1 MAPPADFPMPDF
13 MKAGVDADFLRD
25 FQTLAQQSWDAWL
38 RQQPTSTGTGGPSFA
53 AAPNAAA
60 GNEVLDRTLAGL
72 KGYFEWMQGV
82 TAGAAGVPGA
92 DWQQQV
98 QQLFGGAQQPFA
110 QAFQHIDG
118 AGTEGAGGNWHSWLQ
133 GMPAPGVAAS
143 GPPPAFGQDREQ
155 QMQRQ
160 ALAAAMLES
169 MQANARYQA
178 LIQRANT
185 QGVQKLQDK
194 LAEHAEPGRQIE
206 SLKALYD
213 LWVDAAEEAYAEIAL
228 TNEFREAYGAMAN
241 SQMRTRRLQQQQT
254 EQLCQQWG
262 LPTRR
267 EMDTLGERL
276 QQVRREV
283 RASRVSQSVTAANEI
298 ADLRREVAELRRQ
311 LAGADVKPVSASR
324 SGTRKAPKKASA
336 KTSRLAVK
344 KAETAKPTT
353 TGKAVAKKST
363 TTSARKPAGK
373 RAAAV
378 RKSSATRTPAPRKR
392 K

>member
-1 MAPPADFPMPDF
+1 MAPPADFQMPDF
-13 MKAGVDADFLRD
+13 LKPGIDADFLRD

-38 RQQPTSTGTGGPSFA
+38 RQQSAATGAGSPSFA
-53 AAPNAAA
+53 AAPNVAA

-72 KGYFEWMQGV
+72 KSYFEWMQGM

-118 AGTEGAGGNWHSWLQ
+118 AGMEGFAGKWHSWLQ
-133 GMPAPGVAAS
+133 GMQPADAMAS
-143 GPPPAFGQDREQ
+143 GPTPAFGQDREQ

-169 MQANARYQA
+169 MQASARYQA

-185 QGVQKLQDK
+185 QGMQKLQDK

-228 TNEFREAYGAMAN
+228 TEEFREAYGAMAN
-241 SQMRTRRLQQQQT
+241 SQMRVRSLQQQQT

-276 QQVRREV
+276 QQVRREA
-283 RASRVSQSVTAANEI
+283 RASRAGTAVDRSEEI

-311 LAGADVKPVSASR
+311 WAAAGVKPVPARR
-324 SGTRKAPKKASA
+324 STAKKATAKAAA

-344 KAETAKPTT
+344 KAATAKPVATK
-353 TGKAVAKKST
+353 KAAVKRSSPPAS
-363 TTSARKPAGK
+363 RKPAGK
-373 RAAAV
+373 PAV
-378 RKSSATRTPAPRKR
+378 RKSSTTRTPAPRKR

>member
-13 MKAGVDADFLRD
+13 LKAGVDADFLRD
-25 FQTLAQQSWDAWL
+25 FQALAQQSWDAWL
-38 RQQPTSTGTGGPSFA
+38 RQQPTSTATGGPSFG

-92 DWQQQV
+92 DWQQQL
-98 QQLFGGAQQPFA
+98 QQLFGGAQHPFA

-118 AGTEGAGGNWHSWLQ
+118 AGTKGGGNWHSWLQ
-133 GMPAPGVAAS
+133 GMPVADASAS
-143 GPPPAFGQDREQ
+143 GPIPAFGQDREQ

-169 MQANARYQA
+169 MQASARYQA
-178 LIQRANT
+178 LILRANT

-228 TNEFREAYGAMAN
+228 SDEFREAYGAMAN
-241 SQMRTRRLQQQQT
+241 SQMRVRRLQQQQT

-283 RASRVSQSVTAANEI
+283 RTSRANQAASAAEEI

-311 LAGADVKPVSASR
+311 LGGAKVKPVSARR
-324 SGTRKAPKKASA
+324 SVAKKALAA
-336 KTSRLAVK
+336 KPSRLAVK
-344 KAETAKPTT
+344 TAETAKPATRRETAAGKSATT
-353 TGKAVAKKST
+353 A
-363 TTSARKPAGK
+363 ARKTGGK
-373 RAAAV
+373 GAAAV
-378 RKSSATRTPAPRKR
+378 RKSSATRSPAPRKR

>member
-1 MAPPADFPMPDF
+1 MAPPADFLTPDF
-13 MKAGVDADFLRD
+13 LKAGIDADFLRD
-25 FQTLAQQSWDAWL
+25 FQALAQQSWDAWL
-38 RQQPTSTGTGGPSFA
+38 RQQPASTGAGSPSFA
-53 AAPNAAA
+53 TTPNAAA

-118 AGTEGAGGNWHSWLQ
+118 AGMEGFAGRWHSWLQ
-133 GMPAPGVAAS
+133 GMQPAEAMAS
-143 GPPPAFGQDREQ
+143 GPTPAFGQDREQ

-169 MQANARYQA
+169 MKASARYQA

-185 QGVQKLQDK
+185 QGMQKLQDK

-228 TNEFREAYGAMAN
+228 TDEFREAYGAMAN
-241 SQMRTRRLQQQQT
+241 CQMRVRSLQQQQT

-276 QQVRREV
+276 QQVRREA
-283 RASRVSQSVTAANEI
+283 RASRASAAVDHSKEI
-298 ADLRREVAELRRQ
+298 ADLRQEVAELRRQ
-311 LAGADVKPVSASR
+311 LASAEVRPASR
-324 SGTRKAPKKASA
+324 TATKKASA
-336 KTSRLAVK
+336 KAVGKTSRLAVK
-344 KAETAKPTT
+344 KAATAKQGTTKKTT
-353 TGKAVAKKST
+353 TAGKSAT
-363 TTSARKPAGK
+363 TATRKPAGK
-373 RAAAV
+373 RAATV
-378 RKSSATRTPAPRKR
+378 RKMSAARTPATHKR